1 MKRAGIAFVI
11 LVGAIGAYWAYLVRS
26 VPKDT
31 SPPPRSESS
40 ATEAAATPRKLSA
53 APTFNTDPTNGRL
66 ATGAGVELDSATLT
80 VVDEAGLPVVHAAC
94 AICPSECRSLSVSS
108 TSIVGWTD
116 LDGKLVL
123 RNAWV
128 RGHSSET
135 LSVLHTQYRPATVAA
150 IDLLDGTEAVTLT
163 SGFAFHVRCVDL
175 DGMPV
180 VGALVVASASEF
192 DAANEIESP
201 SPTLPGPNSAS
212 RIITAR
218 SGEDGIAV
226 ISGMD
231 EGRYGVAAFDE
242 TRAVVSTED
251 DETQFDVPLR
261 QETTY
266 VFGSI
271 VALVAQFE
279 SDSVATWQGGVGAGY
294 KNDGLAQAPV
304 ARWRERLTSRYP
316 DCAVV
321 VAART
326 KVVARDAWSLVV
338 VFAHHERQTYAV
350 EPIPVTELD
359 GPVSIHPSGA
369 PVAELPTAEVI
380 VLDAGG
386 RPVSIPGFYLQSKE
400 PGQTAR
406 YEMEPDKPCQLPAG
420 EYRLKSSNRLVSLSL
435 NSDAVRVPGA
445 NTLSLRANFR
455 ECNVWFLDASG
466 VRLESVQVQIDAAGV
481 GSTHTYFT
489 PSGAPLHVWLPVGT
503 CVVRIDA
510 SDGVPMERSFE
521 VVALASQAP
530 QDVVLR

>member
-1 MKRAGIAFVI
+1 ME
-11 LVGAIGAYWAYLVRS
+11 
-26 VPKDT
+26 PDT
-31 SPPPRSESS
+31 
-40 ATEAAATPRKLSA
+40 
-53 APTFNTDPTNGRL
+53 
-66 ATGAGVELDSATLT
+66 ATLT

-94 AICPSECRSLSVSS
+94 AICQPECRSLSISS

-135 LSVLHTQYRPATVAA
+135 LSVLHAQYRPAAVAA
-150 IDLLDGTEAVTLT
+150 IDLLDGAEAVTLT
-163 SGFAFHVRCVDL
+163 SGFAFRVRCVDL
-175 DGMPV
+175 DGTPV
-180 VGALVVASASEF
+180 AGALVVASASES
-192 DAANEIESP
+192 DVADEIDSP

-231 EGRYGVAAFDE
+231 ERRYGVAAFDE

-261 QETTY
+261 QEATY
-266 VFGSI
+266 VFGSV

-279 SDSVATWQGGVGAGY
+279 GDSVATWQGGVGAGY

-304 ARWRERLTSRYP
+304 ARWRDRLTSRYP

-326 KVVARDAWSLVV
+326 KVVAAEAWSLVV

-350 EPIPVTELD
+350 EPIPVAELD
-359 GPVSIHPSGA
+359 GPVSIHPAGA
-369 PVAELPTAEVI
+369 PVAELPTAEVV

-386 RPVSIPGFYLQSKE
+386 RPVSIPGFYLQSVE

-406 YEMEPDKPCQLPAG
+406 YEMETDKPCQLPAG
-420 EYRLKSSNRLVSLSL
+420 DYRLRSSNRLVTLSL

-445 NTLSLRANFR
+445 NTLSLRAQFR
-455 ECNVWFLDASG
+455 ECNVWFLDAAG
-466 VRLESVQVQIDAAGV
+466 VRLESVQVQIEAAGV

-503 CVVRIDA
+503 CVARIDA
-510 SDGVPMERSFE
+510 SDGVPTERSFE
-521 VVALASQAP
+521 VTSSVSQAA